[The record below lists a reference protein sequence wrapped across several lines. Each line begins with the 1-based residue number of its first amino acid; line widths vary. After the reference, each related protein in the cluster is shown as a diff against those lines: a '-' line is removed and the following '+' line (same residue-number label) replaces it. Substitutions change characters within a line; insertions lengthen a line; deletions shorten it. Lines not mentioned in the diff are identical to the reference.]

1 MTSIKSK
8 IYLIAIVDL
17 IFNDNN
23 QISFDDYTLE
33 YVMNENKYNQ
43 LEIAVRLKNKINGN
57 VDWGNLYYKP
67 YDKASKNNIINMSDS
82 EKINFVFT
90 KYLENFNKMYLKYD
104 ANNAIDLDNFFKNKS
119 TYAGDGYP
127 IILLGGMF
135 PNKAKPFINQKYD
148 ETLKQL
154 KNIINDKEN
163 IKNK

>member
-67 YDKASKNNIINMSDS
+67 YDKASKNNIILSDYLAIPLEHFLWFHYRYGHG
-82 EKINFVFT
+82 EKFT
-90 KYLENFNKMYLKYD
+90 LAVYDFLITITNKLS
-104 ANNAIDLDNFFKNKS
+104 F
-119 TYAGDGYP
+119 
-127 IILLGGMF
+127 
-135 PNKAKPFINQKYD
+135 
-148 ETLKQL
+148 
-154 KNIINDKEN
+154 
-163 IKNK
+163 